1 VRQVLPI
8 RQPCVPSV
16 TKFALKEATVK
27 PKVSPASVV
36 EKSWIAGG
44 VFAPCEYGIGPVV
57 NVIGLPSV
65 KKLKKVPPIAPA
77 TTEVWG
83 GAKVRDEAVKESVPV
98 AEKKPLMESAWATAT
113 VLTAMAVN
121 TTRRLSMVGLREQFE
136 VRETFLALSF
146 RRCPP
151 N

>member
-1 VRQVLPI
+1 M
-8 RQPCVPSV
+8 
-16 TKFALKEATVK
+16 
-27 PKVSPASVV
+27 
-36 EKSWIAGG
+36 
-44 VFAPCEYGIGPVV
+44 GPVA

-77 TTEVWG
+77 TTEVP
-83 GAKVRDEAVKESVPV
+83 GAKVRDPVGDGAVKESVPV
-98 AEKKPLMESAWATAT
+98 AEKKPLMESAWATAA
-113 VLTAMAVN
+113 LPTAMAVN

-151 N
+151 KLRWLATSKKYNDSFLSQYKAFPPNEHVDIYHDTVQSFA